1 MKLSRGCWA
10 KRTERKPRWGAGGRG
25 GARVQQVRVSAL
37 PACVQLPSVTW
48 RSKRTAKSL
57 CGSQQESAGC
67 YSSQDAQNTPI
78 GTDCG
83 SDGLPMSR
91 VQHHKHARPIRAWA
105 ASKNRLSGNKRGGV
119 KRTRTCGEEVRGGRG
134 RGQRRNFLSARAFT
148 DACQQHTEDKDAHEG
163 LGHGLDGHT

>member
-1 MKLSRGCWA
+1 MWLLGKEDGGL
-10 KRTERKPRWGAGGRG
+10 AGG
-25 GARVQQVRVSAL
+25 RVQQVRVSAL

-48 RSKRTAKSL
+48 RSKRKAKSL

-67 YSSQDAQNTPI
+67 YSSRDAQNAPNA
-78 GTDCG
+78 TDCG

-91 VQHHKHARPIRAWA
+91 VQHHKHTRPIRAWA

-134 RGQRRNFLSARAFT
+134 RGQRPNFLSARAFT
-148 DACQQHTEDKDAHEG
+148 NACQQHTEDKDAHEG
-163 LGHGLDGHT
+163 HKRARRGHVTVKAAIHKGC